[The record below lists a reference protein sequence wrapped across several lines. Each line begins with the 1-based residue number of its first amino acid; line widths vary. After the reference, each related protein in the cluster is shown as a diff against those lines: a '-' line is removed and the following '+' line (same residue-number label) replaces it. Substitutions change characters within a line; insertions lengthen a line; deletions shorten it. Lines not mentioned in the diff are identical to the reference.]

1 MSIGKRKN
9 KIVLLTI
16 LSFIAFVQLFP
27 LILTLFNAFRTDGA
41 IKKFPVGFPTEPNIN
56 NFIKA
61 WKIGGYTRAFS
72 NSLSISII
80 TTLIIMFVTI
90 IAGYF
95 LVRSNLKIKNH
106 LFVYFGVALSIPLF
120 SYLVPLY
127 YTFSSLN
134 LVNSKTGLIMIYVAI
149 HIPFNT
155 LLARTFILGI
165 PRELDEA
172 AIIDG
177 CSTYQILSRI
187 IFPLAKPIMSTIALI
202 VFVATWNEFT
212 IANTFLQQPLLKT
225 AATRYV
231 LFVGERGSDLSM
243 IYTAGII
250 TMLPIIVA
258 FLSLQN
264 FFIDGMT
271 SGSIK

>member
-1 MSIGKRKN
+1 MSIGKRTN
-9 KIVLLTI
+9 KVIIYII
-16 LSFIAFVQLFP
+16 LSIIALVQLFP
-27 LILTLFNAFRTDGA
+27 LILTLFNSFRTDGA
-41 IKKFPVGFPTEPNIN
+41 IKKFPVGFPTELNIN

-61 WKIGGYTRAFS
+61 WTIGGYTKAFS
-72 NSLSISII
+72 NSITISII
-80 TTLIIMFVTI
+80 TTFIIMFVAI
-90 IAGYF
+90 IGGYF
-95 LVRSNLKIKNH
+95 LVRSNLKIKQY

-134 LVNSKTGLIMIYVAI
+134 LVNSKLGLVMIYVAI

-165 PRELDEA
+165 PKELDEA

-177 CSTYQILSRI
+177 CSTYQILGRI

-225 AATRYV
+225 AATRFV
-231 LFVGERGSDLSM
+231 LFVGERGSDMSM
-243 IYTAGII
+243 VYTAGII
-250 TMLPIIVA
+250 TMLPIIIA
-258 FLSLQN
+258 FIALQN

>member
-1 MSIGKRKN
+1 MSIGKKRN
-9 KIVLLTI
+9 KVILYTI
-16 LSFIAFVQLFP
+16 LSIIALLQLFP
-27 LILTLFNAFRTDGA
+27 LILTLFNSFRTDGA
-41 IKKFPVGFPTEPNIN
+41 IKKFPVGFPTEPNID

-61 WKIGGYTRAFS
+61 WKIGGYTKAFS
-72 NSLSISII
+72 NSFTISIV
-80 TTLIIMFVTI
+80 TTVIIMFVSI

-95 LVRSNLKIKNH
+95 LVRSNLKIKNL
-106 LFVYFGVALSIPLF
+106 LFVYFGIALSIPIF

-127 YTFSSLN
+127 YTFSTLN
-134 LVNSKTGLIMIYVAI
+134 LVNSKVGLIMIYVAI

-177 CSTYQILSRI
+177 CSTYQILARI

-212 IANTFLQQPLLKT
+212 LANTFLQQPMLKT

-243 IYTAGII
+243 VYTAGII
-250 TMLPIIVA
+250 TMLPIIIA
-258 FLSLQN
+258 FFVLQN